1 MNGLLDCKIYD
12 SNILSNYSIITDTYL
27 LLVIVKRYMGIY
39 ESEIMIFTK
48 VVQRKVFAIALGLI

>member
-12 SNILSNYSIITDTYL
+12 SNLLSNYSVITDTYL
-27 LLVIVKRYMGIY
+27 LLVIVKRYIGIY
-39 ESEIMIFTK
+39 QSEIMIFTK